1 MNEEAFRKTVIET
14 LRYDNKWRE
23 TKATLMPIITR
34 SEINSV
40 PQYAFATRSNQH
52 WEDIELRVPVP
63 LLNLANEN
71 EADIN
76 KLLRYVYQETP
87 DYDLQDIYIKPKIIR
102 AEEEDYVENDVVFS
116 EIQDTLIQG
125 IRDAKYLIWI
135 SVAWFSNDVF
145 YNELLKKKYSGLNIR
160 VIVSDEESNQNL
172 FPKLEKEFDCIK
184 IPHFG
189 NWGRNLMHHKFCI
202 VDMEYVMHGSYN
214 WTKAANYNGETL
226 ETSIDRELV
235 KKFADQFLKM
245 YTEGKNIDIG
255 FNW

>member
-14 LRYDNKWRE
+14 LRYDNKWKE
-23 TKATLMPIITR
+23 AKATLMPIITR

-40 PQYAFATRSNQH
+40 PLFAFATRSYQH
-52 WEDIELRVPVP
+52 WENIELRVPVP
-63 LLNLANEN
+63 LINHANDN
-71 EADIN
+71 EDSIN
-76 KLLRYVYQETP
+76 KLFRYVYQETP
-87 DYDLQDIYIKPKIIR
+87 NYDLQDIHIKPKIIW
-102 AEEEDYVENDVVFS
+102 AEEEDYVENDVVFN

-125 IRDAKYLIWI
+125 IRDARYLIWI
-135 SVAWFSNDVF
+135 SVAWFSNEVF
-145 YNELLKKKYSGLNIR
+145 FNELLQKKQSGLNIR

-214 WTKAANYNGETL
+214 WTKVANYNGETL

-235 KKFADQFLKM
+235 KKFADQFIKM
-245 YTEGKNIDIG
+245 YTDGKKTEA
-255 FNW
+255 FVF

>member
-14 LRYDNKWRE
+14 LRYDNKWKVA
-23 TKATLMPIITR
+23 KATLMPIITR

-40 PQYAFATRSNQH
+40 PQFAFATRSYQH

-63 LLNLANEN
+63 LINLANEY
-71 EADIN
+71 EGDIS
-76 KLLRYVYQETP
+76 KLFRYVYQETP
-87 DYDLQDIYIKPKIIR
+87 DYDLQDIHIKPKIIGT
-102 AEEEDYVENDVVFS
+102 EEEDYVENDVVFN

-135 SVAWFSNDVF
+135 SVAWFSNEVF
-145 YNELLKKKYSGLNIR
+145 YNELLKKKQSGLNIR
-160 VIVSDEESNQNL
+160 IIVSDEESNRNL

-189 NWGRNLMHHKFCI
+189 NWGKNLMHHKFCI

-214 WTKAANYNGETL
+214 WTKAANYNWETL

-235 KKFADQFLKM
+235 KKFADQFIKM
-245 YTEGKNIDIG
+245 YTEGKNTD
-255 FNW
+255 FDW

>member
-14 LRYDNKWRE
+14 LRYDNKWKE
-23 TKATLMPIITR
+23 AKATLMPIITR

-40 PQYAFATRSNQH
+40 PLFAFATRSYQH

-63 LLNLANEN
+63 LINHANDN
-71 EADIN
+71 EDSIN
-76 KLLRYVYQETP
+76 KLFRYVYQETP
-87 DYDLQDIYIKPKIIR
+87 DYDLQDIHIKPKIIG
-102 AEEEDYVENDVVFS
+102 AEEEDYVENDVVFN

-125 IRDAKYLIWI
+125 IRDARYLIWI
-135 SVAWFSNDVF
+135 SVAWFSNEVF
-145 YNELLKKKYSGLNIR
+145 FNELLQKKQSGLNIR

-235 KKFADQFLKM
+235 KKFADQFIKM
-245 YTEGKNIDIG
+245 YTEGKNTD
-255 FNW
+255 FEW

>member
-14 LRYDNKWRE
+14 LRYDNKWKE
-23 TKATLMPIITR
+23 AKATLMPIITR

-40 PQYAFATRSNQH
+40 PLFAFATRSYQH
-52 WEDIELRVPVP
+52 WENIELRVPVP
-63 LLNLANEN
+63 LINHANDN
-71 EADIN
+71 EDSIN
-76 KLLRYVYQETP
+76 KLFRYVYQETP
-87 DYDLQDIYIKPKIIR
+87 DYDLQDIHIKPKIIW
-102 AEEEDYVENDVVFS
+102 AEEEDYVENDVVFN

-125 IRDAKYLIWI
+125 IRDARYLIWI
-135 SVAWFSNDVF
+135 SVAWFSNEVF
-145 YNELLKKKYSGLNIR
+145 FNELLQKKQSGLNIR

-235 KKFADQFLKM
+235 KKFADQFIKM
-245 YTEGKNIDIG
+245 YTDGKKTEA
-255 FNW
+255 FVF

>member
-14 LRYDNKWRE
+14 LRYDNKWKE
-23 TKATLMPIITR
+23 AKATLMPIITR

-40 PQYAFATRSNQH
+40 PLFAFATRSYQH
-52 WEDIELRVPVP
+52 WENIELRVPVP
-63 LLNLANEN
+63 LINHANDN
-71 EADIN
+71 EDSIN
-76 KLLRYVYQETP
+76 KLFRYVYQETP
-87 DYDLQDIYIKPKIIR
+87 NYDLQDIHIKPKIIW
-102 AEEEDYVENDVVFS
+102 AEEEDYVENDVVFN

-125 IRDAKYLIWI
+125 IRDARYLIWI
-135 SVAWFSNDVF
+135 SVAWFSNEVF
-145 YNELLKKKYSGLNIR
+145 FNELLQKKQSGLNIR

-214 WTKAANYNGETL
+214 WTKAASYNGETL

-235 KKFADQFLKM
+235 KKFADQFIKM
-245 YTEGKNIDIG
+245 YTDGKKTEA
-255 FNW
+255 FVF